1 MLCEGVSDRGTS
13 TANPT
18 PATCEGSVGATCGFR
33 TRLSKFCLKNGARRD
48 AEPKMPA
55 LPPLRCDCCHDEKNQ
70 QQQINPPKE
79 CGPFCKE
86 MIATFWRRK
95 LLTCMLLCCLVF
107 LNSPF
112 HTRNESLSLHNAGR
126 FRAHFGISRILIF
139 FGGLW
144 IIALEFLH
152 SEQF

>member
-1 MLCEGVSDRGTS
+1 MLWEGVSDRGTS

-18 PATCEGSVGATCGFR
+18 PATCEGSVGAACGFR
-33 TRLSKFCLKNGARRD
+33 TRLSKFCLKNEARRN
-48 AEPKMPA
+48 AEPKVPA
-55 LPPLRCDCCHDEKNQ
+55 PPLLCDCCHDEKNHH
-70 QQQINPPKE
+70 QQINPLKE

-86 MIATFWRRK
+86 MITTFWRRK
-95 LLTCMLLCCLVF
+95 LPTCMLLCCLVF

-126 FRAHFGISRILIF
+126 FGISRILIF

-144 IIALEFLH
+144 IIALESLH